1 MVLQTG
7 TLLQGGKYRIERVL
21 GQGSFGITYLA
32 TTSVKLGGSLGSL
45 ETKMSVAIKEFFMQN
60 VNGREDNTVTC
71 SSKDGLFEKYRGKFK
86 REAQSLSKMQ
96 HPNIVKV
103 LEQFEEN
110 NTYYYVME
118 YCEGG
123 SFDSLIANKGTLS
136 ETEAKEYFRYIASAL
151 SYMHSKKMLHLDI
164 KPSNIMI
171 RANGEVVLI
180 DFGLSKQFD
189 ENGKAEDSTTIGGG
203 TPGYAPLEQM
213 SYNESAADGLI
224 PVTMDVYA
232 LGATLYKML
241 SGVRPGDSSKILNDG
256 FPEAP
261 LKAKGVSQHSIDCIK
276 HAMMPKKS
284 ERCQS
289 VDELMKMFVD
299 KCVVEKNEDTELVDK
314 TKHDRVIDE
323 DSTKKNEET
332 SFDTERLE
340 KPVTPVQPTNP
351 IDEGDK
357 KPKRK
362 SSKIKWIVISVIVA
376 VLAYSGYWVYDFF
389 SGKPKIVLEDV
400 ALNSTEPG
408 RAVDLGL
415 SVKWADRNVGAS
427 SAEDFGAYFSWGELK
442 PKHVYI
448 KSAASDVDDDISDDS
463 NYDAASSIW
472 GDGWRMPTNG
482 EMKELIEECS
492 WTRTEQDGVEGYKVT
507 GPNGNSIF
515 LPATGYNMS
524 IWVDN
529 CNSGGRYW
537 TSTPSAEWEDGS
549 YALYW
554 YYGSSAS
561 LSDRSKTNGFAIR
574 PVRGSIRKHGDKSMT
589 SIYGNDDDYGYYSDS
604 SADSVTVESD
614 YYDYDY
620 GYENV
625 DSTASYDYY

>member
-1 MVLQTG
+1 
-7 TLLQGGKYRIERVL
+7 
-21 GQGSFGITYLA
+21 
-32 TTSVKLGGSLGSL
+32 
-45 ETKMSVAIKEFFMQN
+45 
-60 VNGREDNTVTC
+60 
-71 SSKDGLFEKYRGKFK
+71 
-86 REAQSLSKMQ
+86 
-96 HPNIVKV
+96 
-103 LEQFEEN
+103 
-110 NTYYYVME
+110 
-118 YCEGG
+118 
-123 SFDSLIANKGTLS
+123 
-136 ETEAKEYFRYIASAL
+136 
-151 SYMHSKKMLHLDI
+151 
-164 KPSNIMI
+164 
-171 RANGEVVLI
+171 
-180 DFGLSKQFD
+180 
-189 ENGKAEDSTTIGGG
+189 
-203 TPGYAPLEQM
+203 
-213 SYNESAADGLI
+213 
-224 PVTMDVYA
+224 
-232 LGATLYKML
+232 
-241 SGVRPGDSSKILNDG
+241 
-256 FPEAP
+256 
-261 LKAKGVSQHSIDCIK
+261 
-276 HAMMPKKS
+276 MMPKKS

-289 VDELMKMFVD
+289 VDDLMKMFVD

-351 IDEGDK
+351 IDEGGK

-376 VLAYSGYWVYDFF
+376 VLAYCGYWVYDFF

-529 CNSGGRYW
+529 CNSGGHYW

-625 DSTASYDYY
+625 DSTASYDYYY